1 MSDYYYKRM
10 SQKCSKPANSI
21 IYTNACFHSPE
32 SSRNILALKNSIFST
47 IYRSYLSENAKQNS
61 RMDVIEE
68 KAECMFRHTSVLKSP
83 YSKNL
88 KTLHSTKLP

>member
-1 MSDYYYKRM
+1 MQQTSQLYYLYKCLF
-10 SQKCSKPANSI
+10 SQSRIIQEHSCLKELTKPVPAS
-21 IYTNACFHSPE
+21 T
-32 SSRNILALKNSIFST
+32 IFST
-47 IYRSYLSENAKQNS
+47 IYRSDLSENAKQNS